1 VSRHQGIPSG
11 SHVLT
16 AEFQKTGDDPETHS
30 AIGTLTLYVDTQAVA
45 SAEITTQPGTF
56 SLAGDGLCI
65 GRDSGSA
72 VTGDYTTPFDFVGG
86 TIERVIVDVSG
97 DRYVDH
103 EKEVRPHSPGLTRIR

>member
-1 VSRHQGIPSG
+1 
-11 SHVLT
+11 VLT
-16 AEFQKTGDDPETHS
+16 AEFQKTGDDPETDS

-72 VTGDYTTPFDFVGG
+72 VTP
-86 TIERVIVDVSG
+86 
-97 DRYVDH
+97 
-103 EKEVRPHSPGLTRIR
+103 PHSTSSAAQSNASSSMSAGIVTSTTKRKSSPT